1 MKRIKVIKRR
11 HGRTVSGEIVNFIC
25 LLIFGFFMLLP
36 MLYIIGNA
44 FKPMDEL
51 FVYPPRIFARRPTL
65 GNFKALSTLFSESMV
80 PFSRYFVNTLMITGI
95 GSVGHVVIASM
106 AAYVFEKHPFKGSNI
121 IFKLVVT
128 SLMFTTSVTAIPGYL
143 IMSRLGWIDSSL
155 AVIVPALGST
165 MGVFLMKQFM
175 CGFPDVIIEA
185 ARIDGASEHYIFWK
199 IVMPNVKPA
208 WFTLIIFC
216 FQNMWSTT
224 GNGYIFSEEKKPL
237 MTALNQVVSSGISRT
252 GVSAAIS
259 LLMMIVP
266 IVVFVISQS
275 NVMETMVSSGIKD

>member
-1 MKRIKVIKRR
+1 MKHVKVIKRR
-11 HGRTVSGEIVNFIC
+11 QGRTVSGEVVNFIF
-25 LLIFGFFMLLP
+25 LLVFGLFMFLP
-36 MLYIIGNA
+36 MLFIIGNA
-44 FKPMDEL
+44 FKPMDEM
-51 FVYPPRIFARRPTL
+51 FVYPPRFFPRHPTL

-95 GSVGHVVIASM
+95 GAFGHVVIASM
-106 AAYVFEKHPFKGSNI
+106 AAYVFEKRPFPGSNI

-128 SLMFTTSVTAIPGYL
+128 SLMFTSSVTAIPSYL

-175 CGFPDVIIEA
+175 CGFPDTILEA
-185 ARIDGASEHYIFWK
+185 ARIDGASEHYIFRK

-208 WFTLIIFC
+208 CFTLIIFC
-216 FQNMWSTT
+216 FQSMWSTT
-224 GNGYIFSEEKKPL
+224 GNGYIFSEDKKPL

-275 NVMETMVSSGIKD
+275 NVMETMVSSGMKD